1 MGKSTERML
10 YLLLSQFY
18 DKPVIKAIL
27 EVIGEE
33 FEYHEQLKEQIRTQI
48 WPDVAVGKQLDM
60 CGEVADISRKVDAVI
75 GNEFFGFL
83 EHGDKTFGA
92 AKFYRY
98 GDTYLSSATLND
110 DKYRLAIFSKI
121 AKNTTDGSRES
132 TLISI
137 KRMFGL
143 SRVVAV
149 NGGNAKIRVG
159 IGRYVS
165 SNEMNLINTLD
176 LVIRGA
182 GIGIVYFYWF
192 NGNGTFGFSRNGKNV
207 GSFSGFGVGTFARVL
222 EIEGSLI

>member
-1 MGKSTERML
+1 M
-10 YLLLSQFY
+10 
-18 DKPVIKAIL
+18 
-27 EVIGEE
+27 
-33 FEYHEQLKEQIRTQI
+33 
-48 WPDVAVGKQLDM
+48 
-60 CGEVADISRKVDAVI
+60 
-75 GNEFFGFL
+75 
-83 EHGDKTFGA
+83 
-92 AKFYRY
+92 
-98 GDTYLSSATLND
+98 SSATLND

-132 TLISI
+132 TLVSI

-207 GSFSGFGVGTFARVL
+207 GNFSGFGVGTFARVL
-222 EIEGSLI
+222 EIEGSLV

>member
-1 MGKSTERML
+1 
-10 YLLLSQFY
+10 
-18 DKPVIKAIL
+18 
-27 EVIGEE
+27 
-33 FEYHEQLKEQIRTQI
+33 
-48 WPDVAVGKQLDM
+48 
-60 CGEVADISRKVDAVI
+60 
-75 GNEFFGFL
+75 
-83 EHGDKTFGA
+83 
-92 AKFYRY
+92 
-98 GDTYLSSATLND
+98 
-110 DKYRLAIFSKI
+110 
-121 AKNTTDGSRES
+121 
-132 TLISI
+132 
-137 KRMFGL
+137 MFGL